1 MTITGQEKALPKS
14 NLTHPWP
21 KLYGS
26 AIGRPR
32 RTEPGQPIE
41 TASYAQSAASCFTP
55 ETISLGVS
63 FGPDGRFRCI
73 LCPLARILT
82 EVPPMS
88 TTSTFLTRDFL
99 ASAARS
105 RRAAPRTLVRGD
117 LASTAATRALE
128 DRGLAHHTP
137 PALPAAARA
146 PEVATR
152 PRHRK
157 AK

>member
-1 MTITGQEKALPKS
+1 
-14 NLTHPWP
+14 
-21 KLYGS
+21 
-26 AIGRPR
+26 
-32 RTEPGQPIE
+32 E

-63 FGPDGRFRCI
+63 FGPDGSFRCI

-105 RRAAPRTLVRGD
+105 RRAAPRALVRGD
-117 LASTAATRALE
+117 LASTAATRALA
-128 DRGLAHHTP
+128 DSGVARHSLAELT
-137 PALPAAARA
+137 ADA

-152 PRHRK
+152 PRHGK